1 VGEAVLLPA
10 DLEII
15 HQPAR
20 LKLMTLLYRHGD
32 VGFTEAQRSLDLT
45 PGNLDAHQ
53 RKLAGEGLLE
63 ARKALLRTG
72 FEVRLKLTPAGAD
85 RFQAYLDW
93 LDSFM
98 AAARESKR
106 LLAGGR
112 PP

>member
-1 VGEAVLLPA
+1 MDLPEG
-10 DLEII
+10 LELI

-53 RKLAGEGLLE
+53 RRLADEGLLE
-63 ARKALLRTG
+63 SRKALLRTG
-72 FEVRLKLTPAGAD
+72 FELRLRLTPAGAE

-93 LDSFM
+93 LESFM
-98 AAARESKR
+98 AAAREGKR
-106 LLAGGR
+106 LLTGEGLG
-112 PP
+112 